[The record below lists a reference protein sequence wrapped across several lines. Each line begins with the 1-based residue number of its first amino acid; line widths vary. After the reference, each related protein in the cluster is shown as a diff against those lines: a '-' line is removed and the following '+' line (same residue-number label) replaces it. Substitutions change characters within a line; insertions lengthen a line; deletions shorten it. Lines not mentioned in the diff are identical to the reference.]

1 MRETAA
7 FLALLRLNMRAGR
20 EEPKMIAISAHF
32 TRRALLGVAAA
43 GAFFG
48 ATALSYAQTK
58 TIGVSIPTLDN
69 PFWVNATKFA
79 QHAADDLG
87 VKLIVV
93 GAENREEKQLA
104 DVQSLIAAG
113 ANALV
118 VTPQS
123 TASAPGIIALARRAK
138 LPIVIVDRYPGFPA
152 DNPDAPYVAFVGPND
167 VTAGRDVA
175 KFLIDHGA
183 KNIVGLGGQPGSSV
197 AEGRQKGL
205 DAEIAATPG
214 VKLVQYVGVG
224 ESEDAG
230 YQAMQNLLAAHAS
243 GTIDSVW
250 CFNDGLCLGA
260 YRAIKQAGRD
270 KEIKIAGIDLVSQ
283 ALDLI
288 EHNTNYIFSTGGHWL
303 QVGFGVMIAYDML
316 NGHKPLKTDIRLDML
331 GVNSDNF
338 DKFKK
343 QFIDSPPP
351 YNVRDYTIT
360 NNPSTTSQTFP
371 LQTK

>member
-1 MRETAA
+1 MLAKTLKMTRRGVMVITLAA
-7 FLALLRLNMRAGR
+7 VGGL
-20 EEPKMIAISAHF
+20 ISATTF
-32 TRRALLGVAAA
+32 AN
-43 GAFFG
+43 
-48 ATALSYAQTK
+48 AQTR

-79 QHAADDLG
+79 QHVADELG
-87 VKLIVV
+87 IKLIVV

-113 ANALV
+113 SNALV

-123 TASAPGIIALARRAK
+123 TASAPGLIALAKRAG

-167 VTAGRDVA
+167 VTAGRSVA

-183 KNIVGLGGQPGSSV
+183 KKIVGLGGQPGSSV
-197 AEGRQKGL
+197 AEGRQQGLKNELAASKGV
-205 DAEIAATPG
+205 E
-214 VKLVQYVGVG
+214 LVQYVGVG

-270 KEIKIAGIDLVSQ
+270 SEIKLAGIDLVAQ

-288 EHNTNYIFSTGGHWL
+288 EHNTNYVFSTGGHWL
-303 QVGFGVMIAYDML
+303 QVGFGVMIAYDAL
-316 NGHKPLKTDIRLDML
+316 NGHKPIKTDIRLDML
-331 GVNSDNF
+331 GVNSENF
-338 DKFKK
+338 TTFKK
-343 QFIDSPPP
+343 QFIDSAPP
-351 YNVRDYTIT
+351 YSVKDYTIT
-360 NNPSTTSQTFP
+360 NNPSTKSQTFP

>member
-1 MRETAA
+1 MHGSFQR
-7 FLALLRLNMRAGR
+7 
-20 EEPKMIAISAHF
+20 I
-32 TRRALLGVAAA
+32 TRRGLMMTAMVAIIGITSTGTNAL
-43 GAFFG
+43 
-48 ATALSYAQTK
+48 AQTQ

-79 QHAADDLG
+79 QHAADELG
-87 VKLIVV
+87 VKLVVV

-123 TASAPGIIALARRAK
+123 TASAPGIIALAKRAN

-183 KNIVGLGGQPGSSV
+183 KKIVGLGGTPGSSV
-197 AEGRQKGL
+197 AEGRQQGL
-205 DAEIAATPG
+205 DEQIKASPG
-214 VKLVQYVGVG
+214 VELVQYVGAG

-230 YQAMQNLLAAHAS
+230 YQAMQNLLAAHAP

-260 YRAIKQAGRD
+260 FRAIKQAGRD
-270 KEIKIAGIDLVSQ
+270 SEIKLAGIDLVAQ

-288 EHNTNYIFSTGGHWL
+288 ENKTNYTFSTGGHWL
-303 QVGFGVMIAYDML
+303 QVGFGVMIAYDTL
-316 NGHKPLKTDIRLDML
+316 NGHKPISTDIRLDML

-338 DKFKK
+338 AAFKQ
-343 QFIDSPPP
+343 QFIDNPPP
-351 YNVRDYTIT
+351 YAVKDYTIT
-360 NNPSTTSQTFP
+360 NNPGTKAQTFP

>member
-1 MRETAA
+1 MR
-7 FLALLRLNMRAGR
+7 L
-20 EEPKMIAISAHF
+20 
-32 TRRALLGVAAA
+32 
-43 GAFFG
+43 
-48 ATALSYAQTK
+48 
-58 TIGVSIPTLDN
+58 
-69 PFWVNATKFA
+69 
-79 QHAADDLG
+79 
-87 VKLIVV
+87 
-93 GAENREEKQLA
+93 
-104 DVQSLIAAG
+104 
-113 ANALV
+113 
-118 VTPQS
+118 
-123 TASAPGIIALARRAK
+123 
-138 LPIVIVDRYPGFPA
+138 
-152 DNPDAPYVAFVGPND
+152 VAFVGPND
-167 VTAGRDVA
+167 ITAGRAVA

-205 DAEIAATPG
+205 DEEIAAAPG
-214 VKLVQYVGVG
+214 AKLVQYVGVG